1 MGAVTSLGT
10 AFQKEVNR
18 VAGNISN
25 ELSNI
30 YNIELYLARENEST
44 EISPL
49 SREIQRITIIQDFA
63 TNYTDKIIVDL
74 QLNLATYQWLI
85 LNRSDLYARVM
96 FTKVDPNEPLPK
108 YREPEYSEYFKAI
121 LLTQADPSKLIPSS
135 VTKEHGS
142 PHTPYDYSSFNV
154 KLELM
159 DVRTY
164 QARKKRF
171 NACLRGDGERGV
183 TMDSIIKYAIARF
196 GFTKAS
202 VVVPDN
208 KTKYVNFVIPPV
220 FGIDDLMEWLQ
231 KSPGH
236 GVYNNGFCSYITN
249 GVWFVWP
256 RYGGYI
262 SKRAVQ
268 LYKLSP
274 NMWNGL
280 KKYDWQEVL
289 SDGDVTTHILVPGNV
304 EETNY
309 GQIGY
314 ENRPNMISMQITD
327 QIVDNCR
334 TLLEDGKFR
343 MEPQLRN
350 VAVIPHKNDTADTLN
365 NINYDFRYSHG
376 NTFSKESEVVAF
388 DQTTLR
394 FSWNACRLF
403 TFTPG
408 TVVKY
413 LYEHMSGTTLS
424 MKVMTGACESVTY
437 VFEKDEGSR
446 LYPYFKGTAD
456 VTICCSNMLAREQG
470 IV

>member
-49 SREIQRITIIQDFA
+49 SREIQKITIAQDF
-63 TNYTDKIIVDL
+63 TNNYTDKIIVDL

-96 FTKVDPNEPLPK
+96 FTKVDPNVPLPK

-121 LLTQADPSKLIPSS
+121 LLTQADPSKLIPAS

-142 PHTPYDYSSFNV
+142 PHTPYEYSSFNA

-171 NACLRGDGERGV
+171 NVCLRGDGEHGV
-183 TMDSIIKYAIARF
+183 TMDSIIKYSIARF

-202 VVVPDN
+202 VVPPDN

-268 LYKLSP
+268 IYKLSP

-304 EETNY
+304 DETNY
-309 GQIGY
+309 GQTGY

-350 VAVIPHKNDTADTLN
+350 VVVIPHKNDTADTLN

-424 MKVMTGACESVTY
+424 MKVMTGSCESVTY